1 MTQDDKLTLF
11 LGHVADNRAK
21 LIGITASEIGFADDN
36 RFAFNLSPRMKA
48 FAWKIFEKYGRI
60 LGWKDIDTPPKELQA

>member
-21 LIGITASEIGFADDN
+21 LTGITASEIGFADDN
-36 RFAFNLSPRMKA
+36 RFAFNLSPRMKT
-48 FAWKIFEKYGRI
+48 FAWKIFEKYGRL
-60 LGWKDIDTPPKELQA
+60 LGWKSIDDPPAELRK